1 MSWPRRRTPNAERR
15 HTAPPRPFPHGRGV
29 FASRFLNLNSERRAV
44 RRPQT
49 APQSLPQKSLSVG
62 LQNTLVG
69 LALFALSFGL
79 PLAAQAQGPAS
90 RYSFAVVANVV
101 TEPGDETTL
110 RRLIDAIGLDP
121 QISFVVYDGNLKG
134 TRETCADHLYERR
147 RALLNASRAPL
158 IFVPGQRDWVTCGIA
173 GAGGYDPVERL
184 DFLRQNFFADANSL
198 GQYPLTLTR
207 ESEVSRFRP
216 YRENTR
222 WQLGDTVFIALN
234 VPDGN
239 NHFLNAGGR
248 NGEFE
253 DRVIANGFWLEH
265 AAEFARR
272 RNARAIV
279 IFMQGNAM
287 PEQYERPDR
296 FAWLRFRRTPR
307 DGYAELR
314 RSLVKLAENFR
325 GPIILV
331 NPDNARL
338 THSFIIDQPLRND
351 KGIRIANVTRIEF
364 SLRDPLTQWLQ
375 IDANMT
381 RRTPLRVSVH
391 DVPRHLPLLPPQLPP
406 VLPGESGEP
415 ALPDMPEI
423 SSMPDVT
430 EIPGMQQAPDV
441 NGASGT
447 NNMGGMGAPGG
458 ASAGSAPV
466 WPAQGPGP
474 WPGSGEPQTVMPPA
488 PPQATPPWTGQQGQ
502 PATPNGTQTAPS
514 N

>member
-1 MSWPRRRTPNAERR
+1 MTEAARR
-15 HTAPPRPFPHGRGV
+15 
-29 FASRFLNLNSERRAV
+29 L
-44 RRPQT
+44 QT
-49 APQSLPQKSLSVG
+49 ARQSLLRKGLRDG
-62 LQNTLVG
+62 LQRALVRLAG
-69 LALFALSFGL
+69 FAFSLALPLS
-79 PLAAQAQGPAS
+79 AQAQGPSS
-90 RYSFAVVANVV
+90 RYSFAVMANVV
-101 TEPGDETTL
+101 TEPGDESTL
-110 RRLIDAIGLDP
+110 QRLIDAIGLDP

-134 TRETCADHLYERR
+134 SRETCADHLYERR

-158 IFVPGQRDWVTCGIA
+158 VFVPGQRDWVTCGIA
-173 GAGGYDPVERL
+173 GAGGYDPIERL
-184 DFLRQNFFADANSL
+184 DFLRQNFFGDANSL

-216 YRENTR
+216 YRENAR

-234 VPDGN
+234 VPDDN

-307 DGYAELR
+307 DGYVELR
-314 RSLVKLAENFR
+314 RSLIKLAETFR
-325 GPIILV
+325 GPVVLV
-331 NPDNARL
+331 DPDNARL
-338 THSFIIDQPLRND
+338 TRGFFIDQPLRNER
-351 KGIRIANVTRIEF
+351 GIRIANVTRIAF

-375 IDANMT
+375 IDADMA

-391 DVPRHLPLLPPQLPP
+391 DVPRHLPLLPPQTPP
-406 VLPGESGEP
+406 QLPGGRGEP
-415 ALPDMPEI
+415 VQPEMPEV

-430 EIPGMQQAPDV
+430 EIPGMQQAPDA
-441 NGASGT
+441 NGAS
-447 NNMGGMGAPGG
+447 APPTV
-458 ASAGSAPV
+458 AP
-466 WPAQGPGP
+466 PAQ
-474 WPGSGEPQTVMPPA
+474 PQIP
-488 PPQATPPWTGQQGQ
+488 PPWIEQQQ

>member
-1 MSWPRRRTPNAERR
+1 MNQVRRT
-15 HTAPPRPFPHGRGV
+15 T
-29 FASRFLNLNSERRAV
+29 
-44 RRPQT
+44 RRPRT
-49 APQSLPQKSLSVG
+49 ALQSLLQLLLRDGRHGGLSG
-62 LQNTLVG
+62 A
-69 LALFALSFGL
+69 LACLAVFSL
-79 PLAAQAQGPAS
+79 PLAAQAQGPSS

-110 RRLIDAIGLDP
+110 QRLIDAIGRDP

-134 TRETCADHLYERR
+134 SRETCGDHLYEQRR
-147 RALLNASRAPL
+147 TLLDASRAPL
-158 IFVPGQRDWVTCGIA
+158 VFVPGQRDWVTCGTA

-184 DFLRQNFFADANSL
+184 DFLRQNFFADGNSL

-216 YRENTR
+216 YRENAR

-314 RSLVKLAENFR
+314 RSLVKLAETFR
-325 GPIILV
+325 GPVVLV
-331 NPDNARL
+331 HPDNAKLARGFL
-338 THSFIIDQPLRND
+338 IDQPLRTD

-375 IDANMT
+375 IDADMT

-406 VLPGESGEP
+406 QLPGGSGEP

-430 EIPGMQQAPDV
+430 EIPGMQEAPGA
-441 NGASGT
+441 NGASAASPL
-447 NNMGGMGAPGG
+447 GGMGAPG
-458 ASAGSAPV
+458 SAGTATP
-466 WPAQGPGP
+466 
-474 WPGSGEPQTVMPPA
+474 
-488 PPQATPPWTGQQGQ
+488 TPPWIEQQEQ
-502 PATPNGTQTAPS
+502 PAAPHGTQTAPS
-514 N
+514 Y

>member
-1 MSWPRRRTPNAERR
+1 MRHATRRLRAAL
-15 HTAPPRPFPHGRGV
+15 HTLLLKGLHGR
-29 FASRFLNLNSERRAV
+29 
-44 RRPQT
+44 
-49 APQSLPQKSLSVG
+49 LPG
-62 LQNTLVG
+62 TLVCVAV
-69 LALFALSFGL
+69 LGL
-79 PLAAQAQGPAS
+79 PCAAQAQGPS
-90 RYSFAVVANVV
+90 PRYSFAVVANVV
-101 TEPGDETTL
+101 TEPGDENTL
-110 RRLIDAIGLDP
+110 GRLIDAINLDP
-121 QISFVVYDGNLKG
+121 KISFVVYDGNLKG
-134 TRETCADHLYERR
+134 ARETCADRLYDRR

-158 IFVPGQRDWVTCGIA
+158 VFVPGQRDWVTCGIA

-184 DFLRQNFFADANSL
+184 DFLRQNFFADPNSL
-198 GQYPLTLTR
+198 GQYPLMLTR

-216 YRENTR
+216 YRENAR

-253 DRVIANGFWLEH
+253 DRVIANCFWLEH

-279 IFMQGNAM
+279 VFMQGNAM

-314 RSLVKLAENFR
+314 RSLVKLAEIFR
-325 GPIILV
+325 GPIVLV

-338 THSFIIDQPLRND
+338 TRGFVIDQPLRND

-375 IDANMT
+375 IDADMAH
-381 RRTPLRVSVH
+381 RTPLRVSVH
-391 DVPRHLPLLPPQLPP
+391 DVPRHLPLLPPL
-406 VLPGESGEP
+406 LPGGSGEAP
-415 ALPDMPEI
+415 LPDMPEV

-441 NGASGT
+441 NGASAAT
-447 NNMGGMGAPGG
+447 AP
-458 ASAGSAPV
+458 A
-466 WPAQGPGP
+466 WPGQGQGP
-474 WPGSGEPQTVMPPA
+474 WPASGEPQTIVPPA
-488 PPQATPPWTGQQGQ
+488 QPQMEPPITTPWIEQQQQ
-502 PATPNGTQTAPS
+502 PATTPGTQSAPS

>member
-1 MSWPRRRTPNAERR
+1 M
-15 HTAPPRPFPHGRGV
+15 
-29 FASRFLNLNSERRAV
+29 
-44 RRPQT
+44 
-49 APQSLPQKSLSVG
+49 
-62 LQNTLVG
+62 
-69 LALFALSFGL
+69 
-79 PLAAQAQGPAS
+79 
-90 RYSFAVVANVV
+90 ANVV

-110 RRLIDAIGLDP
+110 QRLIDAIGRDP
-121 QISFVVYDGNLKG
+121 QISFVVYGGNLKG
-134 TRETCADHLYERR
+134 SRETCADRLYDRR
-147 RALLNASRAPL
+147 RALLDASRAPL
-158 IFVPGQRDWVTCGIA
+158 IFVPGQRDWVTCGTA

-184 DFLRQNFFADANSL
+184 DFLRQNFFTDSTAL

-222 WQLGDTVFIALN
+222 WQLGETVFIALN

-287 PEQYERPDR
+287 PEQYERQDR

-307 DGYAELR
+307 DGFTELR
-314 RSLVKLAENFR
+314 HSLVKLADVFR
-325 GPIILV
+325 GPVILV
-331 NPDNARL
+331 HPENARL
-338 THSFIIDQPLRND
+338 THGFAIDQPLRND
-351 KGIRIANVTRIEF
+351 KGIRIANVTRIAF

-375 IDANMT
+375 IDADMM
-381 RRTPLRVSVH
+381 RRTPLRVSVRE
-391 DVPRHLPLLPPQLPP
+391 VPEHLPLLPPQPP
-406 VLPGESGEP
+406 ALLPGGNGEP
-415 ALPDMPEI
+415 ALPEMPEI

-430 EIPGMQQAPDV
+430 EIPGMQQAPDA

-447 NNMGGMGAPGG
+447 NPVEDRGTSGG
-458 ASAGSAPV
+458 ASAGTVTPAWPAPGSAP
-466 WPAQGPGP
+466 
-474 WPGSGEPQTVMPPA
+474 
-488 PPQATPPWTGQQGQ
+488 
-502 PATPNGTQTAPS
+502 
-514 N
+514 

>member
-1 MSWPRRRTPNAERR
+1 MLRKRRR
-15 HTAPPRPFPHGRGV
+15 G
-29 FASRFLNLNSERRAV
+29 
-44 RRPQT
+44 
-49 APQSLPQKSLSVG
+49 G
-62 LQNTLVG
+62 LQRALVC
-69 LALFALSFGL
+69 LMMFGL
-79 PLAAQAQGPAS
+79 PFAAKAEGPSS

-110 RRLIDAIGLDP
+110 QRLIDAIGRDP
-121 QISFVVYDGNLKG
+121 QMSFVVYDGNLKG
-134 TRETCADHLYERR
+134 SRETCADRLYERR
-147 RALLNASRAPL
+147 RTLLDASRVPL
-158 IFVPGQRDWVTCGIA
+158 VFVPGQRDWGTCGTA

-184 DFLRQNFFADANSL
+184 DFLRQDFFADANSL
-198 GQYPLTLTR
+198 GQFPLTLTR

-216 YRENTR
+216 YRENAR

-253 DRVIANGFWLEH
+253 DRVIADGFWLEH

-287 PEQYERPDR
+287 PEDYERPDR

-314 RSLVKLAENFR
+314 RSLVKLAETFR
-325 GPIILV
+325 GPVVLV
-331 NPDNARL
+331 HPDNVKL
-338 THSFIIDQPLRND
+338 TRGFAIDQPLRND

-375 IDANMT
+375 IDADMA

-391 DVPRHLPLLPPQLPP
+391 DVPRHLPLLPPPLPPLLPGGSGEP
-406 VLPGESGEP
+406 VLP
-415 ALPDMPEI
+415 AMPEV

-441 NGASGT
+441 NNASGT
-447 NNMGGMGAPGG
+447 NPMGGMAAPGG
-458 ASAGSAPV
+458 ASTGKAAPA
-466 WPAQGPGP
+466 WPAQGSGP
-474 WPGSGEPQTVMPPA
+474 QTGSGAPQTILPP
-488 PPQATPPWTGQQGQ
+488 TQ
-502 PATPNGTQTAPS
+502 P
-514 N
+514 